1 MSTRIAA
8 RYIGT
13 SPVKLPPRPGDP
25 YLDANGAPIADLMLS
40 VGDTL
45 QIEEHELFGMTYLI
59 DPTHERQPHQLGTGL
74 SLLPA
79 HEGQPWRS
87 LLDVRFR
94 YAGDATIPGG
104 VYAYEFH
111 MGRSD
116 FEPMTDHPRQ
126 FEHKPVAAVVPPA
139 VAEVQL
145 PLAPVEVPPE
155 VVQPAQEIPV
165 EHAPQPVHDAIVTPV
180 TADAA
185 IEVPTNIEEH

>member
-94 YAGDATIPGG
+94 YAGDATIPNG

-116 FEPMTDHPRQ
+116 FEPMTDHARQ
-126 FEHKPVAAVVPPA
+126 FEHKPTVAAPVPPS

-145 PLAPVEVPPE
+145 PLAPVAAPIQEAH
-155 VVQPAQEIPV
+155 VV
-165 EHAPQPVHDAIVTPV
+165 HTPQPVHDATVTPI
-180 TADAA
+180 AA
-185 IEVPTNIEEH
+185 EAEAPTNIEEH